1 MREGRVGRDGR
12 PQLARR
18 TAEIPDPQ
26 RALAQDVSVQ
36 RAGGARLVGPHAGG
50 GAHVRGDER
59 VGERVERR
67 AGPLAARRHPLLRFF
82 EGRTAARRVVHAHRE
97 VQRVGEAP
105 QLSHHQPPGAQLARD
120 REAGAEPDAERCS
133 RAPARECIVHPRPV
147 GEPNIQPAIERLAH
161 ELGAIGAVQHG
172 RLAPLAMRERQDQ
185 LPGPMFHRPP
195 LA

>member
-1 MREGRVGRDGR
+1 
-12 PQLARR
+12 
-18 TAEIPDPQ
+18 
-26 RALAQDVSVQ
+26 
-36 RAGGARLVGPHAGG
+36 
-50 GAHVRGDER
+50 
-59 VGERVERR
+59 
-67 AGPLAARRHPLLRFF
+67 
-82 EGRTAARRVVHAHRE
+82 

-172 RLAPLAMRERQDQ
+172 RLAPLAMRERQDHV
-185 LPGPMFHRPP
+185 PGAVERTTWDVAGRRGAIGTLRRPARRRAP
-195 LA
+195 GQHHAE